1 MATKARKAK
10 KAKKTSVIRKASA
23 ISKRASV
30 INKGASVISKK
41 WIIDAITRYRGHL
54 LVALPPDWSGGYTI
68 SNAPNAIKAIVLDG
82 VNPNKFT
89 LTKLDIGIA
98 GVDAYLCTVPAGRQN
113 SYWNNTVFI
122 AVGDVALTPVSFTD
136 IGGMDVDAPYPA
148 ATLANPLNFS
158 LLAAAAM
165 PNVYSQTER
174 LLGAVVDN
182 NGKIEYLG
190 LYRLRHSL
198 DNSGDVIFV
207 ELYDPTTQ
215 VNGGFPGGVGAGTKP

>member
-10 KAKKTSVIRKASA
+10 KTSV

-30 INKGASVISKK
+30 ISKGTSVVSKK
-41 WIIDAITRYRGHL
+41 WIIDAIIRYRGHL
-54 LVALPPDWSGGYTI
+54 LIASPPDWAGSYTI
-68 SNAPNAIKAIVLDG
+68 RSAPNAIKAIVLDG
-82 VNPNKFT
+82 VNPNKFK

-98 GVDAYLCTVPAGRQN
+98 GVDAYLCTVVPAGRQN

-148 ATLANPLNFS
+148 ATLANPLNYS
-158 LLAAAAM
+158 LLVAAAM

-174 LLGAVVDN
+174 LLGAIIV

-215 VNGGFPGGVGAGTKP
+215 VNGGFPGGSGVGSRP